1 MSKFGWSYP
10 PGCSGGPYD
19 GASDPSAL
27 QEAVL
32 ELLEAAGIDTATND
46 KIMALIE
53 VGEIKNAEAANSIPE
68 CHCDWDMPKHSFDC
82 PFAIAAR
89 VKKVAP

>member
-19 GASDPSAL
+19 DATDPSDL
-27 QEAVL
+27 QETVL
-32 ELLEAAGIDTATND
+32 ELLEAAGIETATND

-53 VGEIKNAEAANSIPE
+53 AAEIKRAQAENDGAL
-68 CHCDWDMPKHSFDC
+68 
-82 PFAIAAR
+82 
-89 VKKVAP
+89 

>member
-19 GASDPSAL
+19 QVNDPSDL

-32 ELLEAAGIDTATND
+32 ELLETAGIDTATND
-46 KIMALIE
+46 AIMTLIK
-53 VGEIKNAEAANSIPE
+53 VGEIKKAQDAGG
-68 CHCDWDMPKHSFDC
+68 
-82 PFAIAAR
+82 
-89 VKKVAP
+89 